1 MNLFDFFVQQ
11 HTGQLLNAENKNLN
25 YQNMKKIYFILCSF
39 LLLTSCGNNNSRDRM
54 DLELRE
60 KQLELKERELAIQR
74 TEEREVMLENDNQT
88 PTSNSKRNVS
98 QESKY
103 SQQKP
108 KEKSTEELRQ
118 ELYLKEKNNPR
129 EFLSLDYSLTY
140 KVLSG
145 EDKITG
151 NIYNNATMATFKDV
165 VVTVSYTTST
175 GTSLGSNNYIIYD
188 YVYPSSSTTFT
199 IKTYSPE
206 GTKQIGVNV
215 KSAKAE

>member
-1 MNLFDFFVQQ
+1 
-11 HTGQLLNAENKNLN
+11 
-25 YQNMKKIYFILCSF
+25 MKKIYFILCSF

-60 KQLELKERELAIQR
+60 KELELKERELAIQR

-88 PTSNSKRNVS
+88 PTSNNKRNVS
-98 QESKY
+98 QENKY

>member
-1 MNLFDFFVQQ
+1 MK
-11 HTGQLLNAENKNLN
+11 NKNLN